1 MNQRIMKVFSIGII
15 VFGMAGC
22 GSLMLT
28 GSMTEAYAQYEEQNY
43 EKTLEL
49 ITQARSVNR
58 MTPEQNAEL
67 TFLKANTL
75 RKLGQEEEANA
86 LYSFLAERRQD
97 SLFGYLAARA
107 LSGKNDQ
114 PKEI

>member
-1 MNQRIMKVFSIGII
+1 MNQRITKLFSIGLIAL
-15 VFGMAGC
+15 VMAGC

-28 GSMTEAYAQYEEQNY
+28 GSITEAYAQYEAQNY
-43 EKTLEL
+43 EKTLDL

-75 RKLGQEEEANA
+75 FKLGQEEEAEA

-107 LSGKNDQ
+107 LAEKKG
-114 PKEI
+114 PFKEI